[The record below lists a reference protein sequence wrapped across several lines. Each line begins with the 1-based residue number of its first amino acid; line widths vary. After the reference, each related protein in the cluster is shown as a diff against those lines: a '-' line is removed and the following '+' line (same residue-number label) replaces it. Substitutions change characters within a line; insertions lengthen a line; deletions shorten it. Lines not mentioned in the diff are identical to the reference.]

1 MGWRSVL
8 DYIKKYVHAMNNKGK
23 KLFFAVLV
31 LLAVF
36 LFNIESIKKKNS
48 IINTNKELISSYKER
63 INSSNLAIDSLQKAI
78 EQAKKVDTV
87 IKIKYK
93 QRIDSVYVYKY
104 DDYVN
109 FYDTLLHTNL
119 LKTDTFICFD
129 SITVQKLAIK
139 LIECNKDS
147 ELLANCLIQ
156 NNLYTNIISVQD
168 SVISL
173 KDSVNEILDDINK
186 EKIKKLRKQRN
197 TFAGAT
203 LVEFLVIL
211 GLISK

>member
-1 MGWRSVL
+1 
-8 DYIKKYVHAMNNKGK
+8 MNKREK

-31 LLAVF
+31 LLVAI
-36 LFNIESIKKKNS
+36 LFNIESIRKKN
-48 IINTNKELISSYKER
+48 ELIKTNEILINSYKER
-63 INSSNLAIDSLQKAI
+63 INSSNLAIDSLQNAI
-78 EQAKKVDTV
+78 KQAKKVDT
-87 IKIKYK
+87 IIKYRYK
-93 QRIDSVYVYKY
+93 QKIDSIYVYTQS
-104 DDYVN
+104 DYIS

-119 LKTDTFICFD
+119 LKSDTFICFD
-129 SITVQKLAIK
+129 SISVQKLTIK
-139 LIECNKDS
+139 LVNCSLDS

-156 NNLYTNIISVQD
+156 NNLYSNIINIQD

-173 KDSVNEILDDINK
+173 KDSVNVSLEDMYK
-186 EKIKKLRKQRN
+186 QKVKKVKRQRN